1 MASAPE
7 PLPSYSLP
15 RAQAGEIALES
26 PWPSEVD
33 RDWALGDSTGEGVR
47 VCVLDSGVDGDH
59 PDVGGVE
66 RSVAVVADDEGY
78 AQVVDDDEGDVYG
91 HGTACSGIIRS
102 LAPDV
107 EISSVRVLGKD
118 NRGSGGAM
126 VAGLQ
131 WAVEQGFDVIN
142 MSLSTTNKDLREYLH
157 QTADAAYFQ
166 RTLLVAS
173 AHNVDV
179 KSWPWTFSSVISV
192 GSHDGDDPLEFFYNP
207 SPPVEFYARGMD
219 LKVAWLEGGHIETC
233 GNSFATAHMS
243 GICARAVGKHRGLAP
258 FAVKSVLQLA
268 AANVTT
274 AEAA

>member
-1 MASAPE
+1 MPGDERARAASLLQPAA
-7 PLPSYSLP
+7 
-15 RAQAGEIALES
+15 AQAGEIALES
-26 PWPSEVD
+26 PWPFDVD
-33 RDWALGDSTGEGVR
+33 DDWALGDSTGEGVR

-66 RSVAVVADDEGY
+66 RSVAVEADDEGY
-78 AQVVDDDEGDVYG
+78 AQVVDDDKGDMYG

-157 QTADAAYFQ
+157 ETADTAYFK

-173 AHNVDV
+173 AHNMAREELALDV
-179 KSWPWTFSSVISV
+179 LV
-192 GSHDGDDPLEFFYNP
+192 GDLGGQPRRRRP
-207 SPPVEFYARGMD
+207 AR
-219 LKVAWLEGGHIETC
+219 
-233 GNSFATAHMS
+233 
-243 GICARAVGKHRGLAP
+243 
-258 FAVKSVLQLA
+258 VLLQPLA
-268 AANVTT
+268 ARSSSTRAGWT
-274 AEAA
+274 